1 MAQRFEAVPRQASF
15 EQYFRDLAYVYWD
28 FGISQSSFY
37 QLMFGGSFPN
47 SNRTERRYRE
57 QPLH

>member
-1 MAQRFEAVPRQASF
+1 MAQRFETIPQQESF

-37 QLMFGGSFPN
+37 QLMFEGLFPN
-47 SNRTERRYRE
+47 SNQMERPCRE
-57 QPLH
+57 QRLH